1 MKDPVIMERA
11 DLDQY
16 IRNTADQAIN
26 RLIDELGIKK
36 RPIKPFVSEHYAVKV
51 MKINLARLVNAADK
65 GVVERKLIHGKQ
77 THNRFYRRADVQ
89 KLINNP
95 SL

>member
-1 MKDPVIMERA
+1 MTDPITITRA

-26 RLIDELGIKK
+26 QLIDELGLKR
-36 RPIKPFVSEHYAVKV
+36 RPIKPFVSEHFAVKT
-51 MKINLARLVNAADK
+51 MKVNLARLVRAADK
-65 GVVERKLIHGKQ
+65 GLVERKLIQGKQ
-77 THNRFYRRADVQ
+77 THNRFYRRSDVQ
-89 KLINNP
+89 KLINDP